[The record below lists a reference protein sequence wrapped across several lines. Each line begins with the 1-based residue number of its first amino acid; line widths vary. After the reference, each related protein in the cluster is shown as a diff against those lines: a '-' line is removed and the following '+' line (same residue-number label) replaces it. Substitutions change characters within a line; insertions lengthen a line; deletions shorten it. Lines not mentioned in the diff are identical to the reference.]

1 MLKYNS
7 NNNVIKTC
15 NIFLITTSYKMNRN
29 FIKEKILL
37 FKAKNKD
44 PEAFAEVYDLYID
57 KIYRF
62 VFFKINRQEEAQ
74 DITSEVF
81 LKTWQ
86 YIIDGKE
93 IKNLNA
99 LFYKIARNLVI
110 DHYRKASAK
119 DVSLEDIKKSDIEI
133 KESISEQINK
143 IDEKIEIESVEEKLK
158 CLKDEFREII
168 ILRYIEGLSIKEIS
182 EIVEKKKGTIRVII
196 YRALNALKE
205 LIVEGKKK

>member
-1 MLKYNS
+1 MKAN
-7 NNNVIKTC
+7 
-15 NIFLITTSYKMNRN
+15 FL
-29 FIKEKILL
+29 KEKYLL
-37 FKAKNKD
+37 FRAKNKD
-44 PEAFAEVYDLYID
+44 PEAFAEVYDIYID
-57 KIYRF
+57 RIYRF
-62 VFFKINRQEEAQ
+62 VFFKINRTEEAQ

-110 DHYRKASAK
+110 DHYRKASQK
-119 DVSLEDIKKSDIEI
+119 DVSLEGLKTSETEI
-133 KESISEQINK
+133 KDLLEDQINK
-143 IDEKIEIESVEEKLK
+143 IEKKIEIDKIEEKLMG
-158 CLKDEFREII
+158 LKDDYREII

-182 EIVEKKKGTIRVII
+182 EIVAKKKGAVRVIL

-205 LIVEGKKK
+205 LMKSS